1 MLLDLQISPEKVKG
15 CSLKDLSW
23 GTCMV
28 GELDEDLHVAF
39 HASLNACRKRHDVY
53 NYEKNRKNHGEWISI
68 LIVKSDLSY
77 RVCIKCIFT
86 I

>member
-1 MLLDLQISPEKVKG
+1 MFFKNINLTEEIVKLTWKVMLLDLQISPEKVKG

-53 NYEKNRKNHGEWISI
+53 NYEKHRKNHG
-68 LIVKSDLSY
+68 
-77 RVCIKCIFT
+77 
-86 I
+86 